1 MPKKSHH
8 QAIGRLLEILKRLPT
23 RGAGI
28 SARELTDWLTDEG
41 FEVSKRTV
49 ERDLSALAV
58 HFQLVYN
65 DKSVP
70 YGWRWMRDAV
80 AGFPALTVADAMS
93 LHLVEDLLAPLLP
106 AALLD
111 SLRPRF
117 RQARKKRPS
126 AAFFVWLPPISDGLL
141 QRWRYVI
148 RPLVRSYGVIS
159 TFTRSPV
166 RMRM

>member
-70 YGWRWMRDAV
+70 YGWRFRRRLSARV
-80 AGFPALTVADAMS
+80 QEGLVGRGRLAFP
-93 LHLVEDLLAPLLP
+93 
-106 AALLD
+106 
-111 SLRPRF
+111 F
-117 RQARKKRPS
+117 
-126 AAFFVWLPPISDGLL
+126 
-141 QRWRYVI
+141 
-148 RPLVRSYGVIS
+148 
-159 TFTRSPV
+159 
-166 RMRM
+166 